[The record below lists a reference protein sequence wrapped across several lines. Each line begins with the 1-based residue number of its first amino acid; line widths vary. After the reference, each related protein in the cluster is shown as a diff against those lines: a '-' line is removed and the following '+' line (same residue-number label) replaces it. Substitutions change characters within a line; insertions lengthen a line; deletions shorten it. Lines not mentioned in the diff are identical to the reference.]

1 MADRGTA
8 KEIRFN
14 ALEQGNPS
22 FQSFGLWAHPRDRAV
37 DYTKLSYWTEY
48 AQLLERGLFDNLFL
62 ADVYGFPDVFRGNA
76 DGALRNGS
84 QAPSL
89 DPSVLLAGMAG
100 ATSNLCFTMTGS
112 ATYERPYSFARRLST
127 LDHMADGRIGWN
139 IVTSYLESGARAMGL
154 DGLIPHDRRYDM
166 ADEFLEGVYR
176 LWEQSWGE
184 GALVKDKET
193 RVYADP
199 SKIERIDLE
208 GEFHRFHAIHAT
220 EPSPQRTPLLFQAGG
235 SSRGRLFAATHAEG
249 IYLNGTTIEIVRD
262 KIATMTKELEAVGRS
277 RDSVKFFAGVSV
289 FVDETDE
296 LARATY
302 DDYLRW
308 SSLEGLLSTM
318 SGIMGIDLSQYPLDE
333 PIVYAENDANRSAM
347 EMFTRNNAWTLR
359 QVLEEKALCGTNMA
373 LVGSPTHVA
382 DELIRWMDETD
393 LDGFNIAR
401 IVAHETYEKFIDLVV
416 PILQE
421 RGRYKTEYAPGTFRE
436 KLFGISRI
444 PETHTAGTYR
454 R

>member
-1 MADRGTA
+1 VTA
-8 KEIRFN
+8 ARPKEIRFN

-22 FQSFGLWAHPRDRAV
+22 FQSFGLWAHPRDKAV
-37 DYTKLSYWTEY
+37 DYTSQRYWADY
-48 AQLLERGLFDNLFL
+48 ARLLERGLFDNLFI
-62 ADVYGFPDVFRGNA
+62 ADVYGMPDVYRGNS

-84 QAPSL
+84 QAPSV
-89 DPSVLLAGMAG
+89 DPALLLPGMA
-100 ATSNLCFTMTGS
+100 AVTENLCFTMTGS
-112 ATYERPYSFARRLST
+112 ATYERPYQFARRIST
-127 LDHMADGRIGWN
+127 LDHLLGGRLGWN
-139 IVTSYLESGARAMGL
+139 IVTSYLGSGARAMGL

-166 ADEFLEGVYR
+166 ADEFCEGVYR

-184 GALVKDKET
+184 GALQKDKAT

-199 SKIERIDLE
+199 SKIQRIDFD
-208 GEFHRFHAIHAT
+208 GEFHRFSAIHAT
-220 EPSPQRTPLLFQAGG
+220 EPSPQRTPVLFQAGG
-235 SSRGRLFAATHAEG
+235 SSRGRQFAATHAEG

-262 KIATMTKELEAVGRS
+262 KIAVMTKELEAAGRP
-277 RDSVKFFAGVSV
+277 RDSVRFFAGVSV

-302 DDYLRW
+302 NDYLQW
-308 SSLEGLLSTM
+308 SSLEGLISTM

-333 PIVYAENDANRSAM
+333 PIVYEENDSNRTAL
-347 EMFTRNNAWTLR
+347 EMFTRNNSWTLR
-359 QVLEEKALCGTNMA
+359 QVLDEKALCGTNMA
-373 LVGSPTHVA
+373 LVGSAQHVA

-436 KLFGISRI
+436 KLFGETRI
-444 PETHTAGTYR
+444 PETHVAGSFR